1 MDTLKNDKGLDA
13 SWLQN
18 SWSSFKKLTADQM
31 DYIRTNYASIWSEM
45 INQGKYGD
53 SFKQE
58 WEDVADQAGKLKE
71 ITDEVKKSLTQVSF
85 DDLYSSFVDSLMDMK
100 KSAQDWADD
109 LSDYMMKAMLKAQLD
124 KTLKPQLDKWYSDFG
139 NAMAND
145 NKIDTTERKNLTD
158 EWNNIVASGEQ
169 TRDDVAKATG
179 YDKSTAAEATKETTV
194 SASQD
199 SVDEVNGRLT
209 AIEEVLVEGKTIA
222 DLNLSE
228 TKLLSDNVGK
238 MTVDVNGIQKT
249 LNDSYLEIQ
258 GIHRDTSSLTDI
270 IKPIKQLGSD
280 ISVIKD
286 KIKNL

>member
-71 ITDEVKKSLTQVSF
+71 IADEVNKSLTQISF

-109 LSDYMMKAMLKAQLD
+109 LSNYMMKAMLKAQLD
-124 KTLKPQLDKWYSDFG
+124 KTLKPQLDKWYSDF
-139 NAMAND
+139 AKAND
-145 NKIDTTERKNLTD
+145 DDNINSTERKNLTD
-158 EWNNIVASGEQ
+158 EWNNLIALGEQ
-169 TRDDVAKATG
+169 TRDSVAKATG
-179 YDKSTAAEATKETTV
+179 YDQSSAAEATKETTV
-194 SASQD
+194 SVSQD
-199 SVDEVNGRLT
+199 SVDELNGRLT
-209 AIEEVLVEGKTIA
+209 AVEEVLVEGKTLA

-249 LNDSYLEIQ
+249 LNDSYMEIQ